1 MILPTDYQNLIHVT
15 RYSRWSDEVMRR
27 ETWDETTERYVNFW
41 LARGL
46 INNSIYNELY
56 DSIYGL
62 QVMPSMRCMMTAGEA
77 LTRDNV
83 AGYNCAFLSI
93 SDVASFAE
101 MMYILMCGTG
111 VGFSVERQYTNK
123 LPELPSELHNSR
135 TTIVVGDDRIAW
147 ARGFQ
152 MLLNCLYLGEIPQW
166 DLSELRPAG
175 TRLKIF
181 GGRSSGPGPLEDL
194 FKFTTSV
201 FRRAVDDDRRRLTS
215 IECHD
220 ICCKIGEV
228 VVSGGV
234 RRSALISLSNLS
246 DDRMRMAKSGN
257 WYDATPWRAL
267 ANNSAT
273 YTERPDS
280 SIFIDEWR
288 SLIQSKSGERG
299 IYNVRAAQ
307 RQAARSGRRRADFHF
322 GTNPCSE
329 IILRDMQFCN
339 LSEIVARPADS
350 LDNLLDKARLA
361 TIIGTLQSTLTDFRF
376 LRADWKR
383 NCEEERLLGVSL
395 TGITDHPILNGGNG
409 TAVLADW
416 LEEIKDVC
424 IATNREWADSLGIN
438 RSTAITCVKPSGTV
452 SQLVNSASGI
462 HTRYARYYIRR
473 VTLDTKD
480 PVCQMLKDSGFPGKP
495 ASSQH
500 DRSWLF
506 EFPMK
511 SPDTCLTRHDLS
523 ALEQLELWMVYQE
536 HWCEHKPSCTIYV
549 KDSEWMD
556 VGAWVYRNFDKISGL
571 SFLPSIDGETI
582 YAGVTPY
589 EEIDEQTYEQL
600 KAVLPKI
607 DWSLLLKYETTDET
621 TSSRELACTAQSC
634 EI

>member
-1 MILPTDYQNLIHVT
+1 
-15 RYSRWSDEVMRR
+15 
-27 ETWDETTERYVNFW
+27 
-41 LARGL
+41 
-46 INNSIYNELY
+46 
-56 DSIYGL
+56 
-62 QVMPSMRCMMTAGEA
+62 
-77 LTRDNV
+77 
-83 AGYNCAFLSI
+83 
-93 SDVASFAE
+93 
-101 MMYILMCGTG
+101 
-111 VGFSVERQYTNK
+111 
-123 LPELPSELHNSR
+123 
-135 TTIVVGDDRIAW
+135 
-147 ARGFQ
+147 
-152 MLLNCLYLGEIPQW
+152 
-166 DLSELRPAG
+166 
-175 TRLKIF
+175 
-181 GGRSSGPGPLEDL
+181 
-194 FKFTTSV
+194 
-201 FRRAVDDDRRRLTS
+201 
-215 IECHD
+215 
-220 ICCKIGEV
+220 
-228 VVSGGV
+228 
-234 RRSALISLSNLS
+234 
-246 DDRMRMAKSGN
+246 MAKSGN

-280 SIFIDEWR
+280 SIFIDEWQ

-416 LEEIKDVC
+416 LDEIKDVC

-582 YAGVTPY
+582 YAGITPY